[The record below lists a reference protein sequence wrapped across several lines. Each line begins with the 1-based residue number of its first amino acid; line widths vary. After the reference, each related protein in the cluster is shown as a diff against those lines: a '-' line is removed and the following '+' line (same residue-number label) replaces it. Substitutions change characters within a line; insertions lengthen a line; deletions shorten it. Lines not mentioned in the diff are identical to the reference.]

1 MSSVGDLKKTKW
13 IYIVATVFIL
23 LNSVAVYFEQFWVSA
38 IPLAVLIIWAA
49 FFKLDILYLFIVFCT
64 PASLSLSAIDV
75 GGGGLYLP
83 TEPLLFGVLLVF
95 IFKLLSGN
103 SIDRRIYKHPIS
115 IVIYVYLIWLFI
127 TSVTSEMPLVSFKFL
142 LSKMWFIVPAFFVGA
157 HIFKNLEN
165 IKRYFLLYL
174 FPLFA
179 VIIYTLI
186 HHASYGFDKDA
197 GHWVMDPFFKDHT
210 SYGAVLAMYFPILIG
225 LLSLKKMSALL
236 RMVLI
241 LGFVILSVGLIFSF
255 TRAAW
260 VSLVVAA
267 ALMVL
272 MFLKVRL
279 RTLIGV
285 FLVMGAIVWAGQ
297 DDILIM
303 LEKNKQDSSDDLTEH
318 VESMSNVSSDAS
330 NLERLNRWNCAFEL
344 FYERPFVGWGPG
356 TYQFVY
362 APFQRSS
369 DLTIISTNN
378 ADGGNAHS
386 EYFGPLA
393 EQGLPGTIIF
403 VVLVIAVCQLGFR
416 LFYTLENRE
425 MLTYVLICTLG
436 LFTYFVHGTL
446 NNYLDTD
453 KASIPF
459 WGFIGVLVAIDVFH
473 NPKKESKEL
482 TA

>member
-157 HIFKNLEN
+157 HIFKNPEN